1 MIKITEYRGDIQ
13 GFKKYIDS
21 LIATT
26 DNMKPADLENEMVNI
41 LQKIFDLRLAMEELD
56 KEVQS
61 ARKAYEKKLTEY
73 RYAEGELEKLRSYLK
88 ALSDDYTKKVTA

>member
-1 MIKITEYRGDIQ
+1 MKVIAEFQ
-13 GFKKYIDS
+13 GNMQDFKKYIDS

-26 DNMKPADLENEMVNI
+26 ANMRTDDLENEMVNI

-73 RYAEGELEKLRSYLK
+73 RYAQGELEQLRNYLK
-88 ALSDDYTKKVTA
+88 TLSQDYAKKVTA